1 MTTDT
6 LKNDFNHNLLISSRA
21 LFYFS
26 KIFNNLKIMNFDRD
40 NSLLKEIYVHAN
52 ESIIVV
58 NSYGAIIMINPA
70 TEKLFGYSESEL
82 INKPVEILIPEHSAQ
97 GHHKNRENYNKNP
110 HTRKM
115 GLGIDLF
122 AKKKNDS
129 QFPVEISLSPFMNG
143 EEKFVLVFIIDITQ
157 RKNNEQISI
166 NNQKKLELL
175 TQELKE
181 TNERLEAK
189 VQDRTKVLLEA
200 LDEIEKSRTE
210 LTDALEKEKEL
221 NELKS
226 RFLSM
231 ASHEFRTPLTTIL
244 SSASLIQDYTLT
256 EQQEKRNKHV
266 ARISSAVNN
275 LNDILSDFLSLSKI
289 EEGKVEATFILFDI
303 KSLIEEVIDEMKGI
317 LKDGQ
322 LINYNH
328 FGNSK
333 INLDPKLFRN
343 VLINLISNAIKFS
356 EENKIIEIETHVE
369 DLIFKLSVKDNGIGI
384 SEEDKEHL
392 FQRFFRGQNAT
403 NIQGTGLGLNIIAS
417 YVEHMSGKISV
428 ESKLEVGTKFI
439 IEFKNNN

>member
-1 MTTDT
+1 
-6 LKNDFNHNLLISSRA
+6 
-21 LFYFS
+21 
-26 KIFNNLKIMNFDRD
+26 
-40 NSLLKEIYVHAN
+40 
-52 ESIIVV
+52 
-58 NSYGAIIMINPA
+58 
-70 TEKLFGYSESEL
+70 
-82 INKPVEILIPEHSAQ
+82 
-97 GHHKNRENYNKNP
+97 
-110 HTRKM
+110 
-115 GLGIDLF
+115 
-122 AKKKNDS
+122 
-129 QFPVEISLSPFMNG
+129 
-143 EEKFVLVFIIDITQ
+143 
-157 RKNNEQISI
+157 
-166 NNQKKLELL
+166 
-175 TQELKE
+175 
-181 TNERLEAK
+181 
-189 VQDRTKVLLEA
+189 
-200 LDEIEKSRTE
+200 
-210 LTDALEKEKEL
+210 
-221 NELKS
+221 
-226 RFLSM
+226 
-231 ASHEFRTPLTTIL
+231 
-244 SSASLIQDYTLT
+244 
-256 EQQEKRNKHV
+256 
-266 ARISSAVNN
+266 
-275 LNDILSDFLSLSKI
+275 LSKI